1 MFKYKINESIYISI
15 IDLSYASSYE
25 KLVQDDYIHLK
36 EFLGWPYICKTE
48 DDFKT
53 FIKKSLK
60 DYENGKSLV
69 CTIFYNNQIVGN
81 ISLNTIN
88 TSLKKVNIGYWLVSS
103 FQGKGII
110 TSTCNCLINYAFEDL
125 KMEKVEIAVAVENIK
140 SRAVCKRLNMK
151 LEGII
156 SNSENINGKIV
167 DHAIY
172 SLHKK
177 GNSC

>member
-48 DDFKT
+48 D
-53 FIKKSLK
+53 
-60 DYENGKSLV
+60 
-69 CTIFYNNQIVGN
+69 
-81 ISLNTIN
+81 
-88 TSLKKVNIGYWLVSS
+88 
-103 FQGKGII
+103 
-110 TSTCNCLINYAFEDL
+110 L
-125 KMEKVEIAVAVENIK
+125 KMEKVEISVAVENIK